1 MTTRAC
7 DLAICIVTSSCGF
20 ASSSTYDCDVK
31 KCRQTRTELREERRR
46 KEEEIG
52 EEREGERSSHHHLLR
67 RRYPPSS
74 QLESVSLRH
83 HLIIVDFSHSFI
95 TVSATIVILFPSSI
109 TALFR
114 RESQAT
120 IIAFSI
126 LIHYLPV
133 DFPRLSPYSFS
144 RFSRIHSFTETD
156 SFHLTFSTKFAHS
169 LIFPG
174 EVQRN
179 RLSYRPTR

>member
-1 MTTRAC
+1 MKLYRRNRARSLLYC
-7 DLAICIVTSSCGF
+7 AQMNLSGV
-20 ASSSTYDCDVK
+20 
-31 KCRQTRTELREERRR
+31 LREERRR

-52 EEREGERSSHHHLLR
+52 EQREGERSSHHHLLR

-95 TVSATIVILFPSSI
+95 TVSATTVILFPSSI

-126 LIHYLPV
+126 LITTFPSIFLGSHHSLFPDSPV
-133 DFPRLSPYSFS
+133 FIPSPKPTASTSLSPLNSP
-144 RFSRIHSFTETD
+144 IHSYFLGKFKEIAYHTD
-156 SFHLTFSTKFAHS
+156 RR
-169 LIFPG
+169 G
-174 EVQRN
+174 N
-179 RLSYRPTR
+179 